1 MNEVIKHI
9 RNVFIDKAINPE
21 ASFTKSMNRMSMT
34 SLKKKKSCYTDIETI
49 VKKQNKN
56 NKRDTVAVNEKVIN
70 NNEKIMNKKDEVM
83 NNNDK
88 VMNGYVY
95 KVVPAETEGCC
106 YGCWFW
112 SNNDGCHKL
121 PDSTIDCKD
130 GIIKKVPYTT
140 ENKKDEKVM
149 NIFDYKLIEG
159 DGTCN
164 GCCFYDEDKDMCDD
178 ICSFQCMDCGTSN
191 IYIAVPKQTQLKY
204 ATNQGNVSAT
214 MDLLPPYDNLELEK
228 VGITDNNQLTIYW
241 KEKSEYLPD
250 WNDLLNDK
258 DINIYIVPI
267 AVTDKHNKSM
277 VAFAKISQLM
287 PYYGGEADM
296 SSSGYI
302 VIYNKDKDSMNVHQ
316 ISSVALRKCI
326 FPVFKTKESAQKF
339 ILKPD
344 NAQLIKDL
352 YMI

>member
-1 MNEVIKHI
+1 
-9 RNVFIDKAINPE
+9 
-21 ASFTKSMNRMSMT
+21 
-34 SLKKKKSCYTDIETI
+34 
-49 VKKQNKN
+49 
-56 NKRDTVAVNEKVIN
+56 
-70 NNEKIMNKKDEVM
+70 MNKKDEVM
-83 NNNDK
+83 NNNEK
-88 VMNGYVY
+88 VMNSYVY

-106 YGCWFW
+106 YGCCFW
-112 SNNDGCHKL
+112 SNNDSCL
-121 PDSTIDCKD
+121 ILTDSTIDCGKD

-140 ENKKDEKVM
+140 ENKKDDKVM

-159 DGTCN
+159 DGSCN

-178 ICSFQCMDCGTSN
+178 ICSSQFINSCGTSN
-191 IYIAVPKQTQLKY
+191 IYKKVLKQTQLKY

-250 WNDLLNDK
+250 WNDLLNNK
-258 DINIYIVPI
+258 DINIYINGATQTVPM

-302 VIYNKDKDSMNVHQ
+302 VIYNKDKDSMTVHQ
-316 ISSVALRKCI
+316 ISSVALRKCV

-339 ILKPD
+339 ISKPD
-344 NAQLIKDL
+344 NVQLIKDL
-352 YMI
+352 YRI

>member
-21 ASFTKSMNRMSMT
+21 ASFTKSMNRMSIT
-34 SLKKKKSCYTDIETI
+34 SLKEKKSCYTDIETI
-49 VKKQNKN
+49 TKKQKVMNNNNEVINK
-56 NKRDTVAVNEKVIN
+56 KDEVIN
-70 NNEKIMNKKDEVM
+70 NNEKVM
-83 NNNDK
+83 N
-88 VMNGYVY
+88 M
-95 KVVPAETEGCC
+95 
-106 YGCWFW
+106 
-112 SNNDGCHKL
+112 
-121 PDSTIDCKD
+121 
-130 GIIKKVPYTT
+130 
-140 ENKKDEKVM
+140 
-149 NIFDYKLIEG
+149 FDYKLIEG

-164 GCCFYDEDKDMCDD
+164 GCCFDDGDKGCCFYDYVKDIGDD
-178 ICSFQCMDCGTSN
+178 IIDNWSCGTSN
-191 IYIAVPKQTQLKY
+191 IYIKVPKQPQLKY

-241 KEKSEYLPD
+241 KEKHEYLPD

-258 DINIYIVPI
+258 DINTYINSATQTVPM

-302 VIYNKDKDSMNVHQ
+302 VIYNKDNDSMTVYQ
-316 ISSVALRKCI
+316 ISVALRKCI

-344 NAQLIKDL
+344 NVQLIKDL